1 MYEKSLKTLEYDKI
15 KNLLLDETESQLGRE
30 YTQKLHPS
38 TDELEIKRWITE
50 TDEAYRLIMKRGN
63 PPLYGVKPIQN
74 EIKRTQIG
82 GSLSPEGLTKI
93 AETLRCSNAL
103 KKYLNE
109 TLDEEEDSNFP
120 NIQNMI
126 EGLSTFDYIEKAI
139 YKAIISETEI
149 SDDASPKLRT
159 IRITKKQKSE
169 NIKSKL
175 NSMITSEDNKK
186 FLQDSLYTVRDGRYV
201 VPVKR
206 DFKSDVPGMVHDMS
220 SSGAT
225 LFIEPMAI
233 VELNNQIRELE
244 GEERQEIEKI
254 LRELSAMVGEHS
266 YEIGAN
272 EHILKELDFTFAKGK
287 LGIKL
292 KGSKPEINTDGIVNI
307 KKARHPLLKE
317 DTVVPIDIYIGKD
330 FDTLVITG
338 PNTGGKTVSLKTV
351 GLLTAMAQSGLFIP
365 AREHSQIAVFDNIYA
380 DIGDEQSIEQ
390 SLSTFSSH
398 MVNIV
403 DILSKIKDNSLV
415 LFDELGAG
423 TDPTEGA
430 VLAIA
435 ILEKLRQYDVR
446 TIATTHYNQLK
457 VYAMTTDGVENASME
472 FNIDTLSPTFRL
484 LIGIPGKSNAFEIS
498 RRLGLKEEIIDSAKE
513 LVEVENIQF
522 EDMLGEIE
530 KNREIIESERL
541 EAEKARQ
548 ETKRLEERAI
558 SFREKTEEMREKL
571 LEEARIE
578 AKEIIKNAKEE
589 SKLIIEELKDLKNNL
604 GEDSSRRINEAQEL
618 LRKSEKDLDSK
629 INHDL
634 LDIRVGKPTK
644 DLKAGDSVKIPSLNQ
659 EGTVITPPDSSGNTQ
674 VQVGIM
680 KMNLPYDSLVPIDG
694 EVKTTSTEKNKKI
707 HTAKSK
713 FIKKEIDLRG
723 KNVEDAIFELDK
735 YLDDAYIAG
744 LKEVEII
751 HGKGTG
757 ALREGLQPYFKK
769 HRHIKS
775 TRTGGYREG
784 GTGVTIAELKWG
796 KNDTNWKKPNT

>member
-1 MYEKSLKTLEYDKI
+1 MYEKSLKILEYDKI
-15 KNLLLDETESQLGRE
+15 VNLLVEETESQLGRDYAKE
-30 YTQKLHPS
+30 IRPS
-38 TDELEIKRWITE
+38 TNENEIKRLIKE
-50 TDEAYRLIMKRGN
+50 TDEAFRLVLTRGN
-63 PPLYGVKPIQN
+63 PPLYGVKPIQK

-82 GSLSPEGLTKI
+82 GSLSPEGLLKI
-93 AETLRCSNAL
+93 AETLRCSRDL
-103 KKYLNE
+103 KNYLKENVE
-109 TLDEEEDSNFP
+109 EDEEDSYKYLKD
-120 NIQNMI
+120 MI
-126 EGLSTFDYIEKAI
+126 EGLSTFDYMEKTI
-139 YKAIISETEI
+139 YRAIISENEI
-149 SDDASPKLRT
+149 SDDASPRLRT
-159 IRITKKQKSE
+159 IRISKKQKSE
-169 NIKSKL
+169 NIKQKL

-186 FLQDSLYTVRDGRYV
+186 YLQDNLYTVRDGRYV

-225 LFIEPMAI
+225 LFIEPMAV

-244 GEERQEIEKI
+244 VEERQEIERI
-254 LRELSAMVGEHS
+254 LRELSNMVGKKS
-266 YEIGAN
+266 YEIGSN

-287 LGIKL
+287 LAIKQNATKPLMNNEGI
-292 KGSKPEINTDGIVNI
+292 IDI
-307 KKARHPLLKE
+307 KKARHPLLNK
-317 DTVVPIDIYIGKD
+317 DTVIPIDIYIGQD

-365 AREHSQIAVFDNIYA
+365 ASENSKIGIFENIYA

-403 DILSKIKDNSLV
+403 DILSKINDNSLV

-435 ILEKLRQYDVR
+435 ILEKLREYDVR

-498 RRLGLKEEIIDSAKE
+498 RRLGLNDEIISSAKD

-530 KNREIIESERL
+530 RNREIIEKERI
-541 EAEKARQ
+541 EAEKAR
-548 ETKRLEERAI
+548 EESKKLEERTN
-558 SFREKTEEMREKL
+558 SFRKKTEEMRERV
-571 LEEARIE
+571 LEEARLE

-589 SKLIIEELKDLKNNL
+589 SKLLIEELKGLKDNF
-604 GEDSSRRINEAQEL
+604 GPDFDKKIRDVQDL
-618 LRKSEKDLDSK
+618 LRESEKDLDSK
-629 INHDL
+629 LKKDL
-634 LDIRVGKPTK
+634 LDIRVSKPTR
-644 DLKAGDSVKIPSLNQ
+644 DLKEGDSVKIPSLNQ
-659 EGTVITPPDSSGNTQ
+659 EGTIITPPDSSGNAL

-680 KMNLPYDSLVPIDG
+680 KMNLPFDSLIPIEG
-694 EVKTTSTEKNKKI
+694 QIKTSSTENNKRI

-713 FIKKEIDLRG
+713 YIKKEIDIRG

-735 YLDDAYIAG
+735 YLDDAYLSG

-757 ALREGLQPYFKK
+757 ALREGLQPYFKNHK
-769 HRHIKS
+769 LIKK
-775 TRTGGYREG
+775 TRVGAYNEG
-784 GTGVTIAELKWG
+784 GTGVTVVQLK
-796 KNDTNWKKPNT
+796 